1 MKNFVHFTFII
12 SLLLVFSGCS
22 KDNDEQTLM
31 INTFY
36 QYPTSPHLG
45 KTIASPSLVVIYDYS
60 TAAKFDKDL
69 SRQSLKKMYRI
80 TLPDGS
86 TPAPLY
92 SSFPNTSGIYTFDN
106 VKNGRYMIFVYFKPD
121 GYDWSDYYGYKE
133 ISVNSKSNNFYDLV
147 LNWGNEYVYRFIA
160 L

>member
-1 MKNFVHFTFII
+1 MKNFIYSLFSIL
-12 SLLLVFSGCS
+12 LLLVFSGCS
-22 KDNDEQTLM
+22 KDDDEQTLM

-36 QYPTSPHLG
+36 KYPTSPYSD
-45 KTIASPSLVVIYDYS
+45 KKIASPSLVVIYDYS
-60 TAAKFDKDL
+60 VAAKFDKDE

-92 SSFPNTSGIYTFDN
+92 SSFPNTSGIYTFEK
-106 VKNGRYMIFVYFKPD
+106 VKNGKYMAFVYFKPN

-133 ISVNSKSNNFYDLV
+133 FSVNSKSNNFYELV
-147 LNWGNEYVYRFIA
+147 LNWGNEYVYRFIV

>member
-60 TAAKFDKDL
+60 TAAKFDKDQ

-80 TLPDGS
+80 TLPDRS

-106 VKNGRYMIFVYFKPD
+106 VKNGRYMIFVYFSPD
-121 GYDWSDYYGYKE
+121 GEWIDYDGYKE
-133 ISVNSKSNNFYDLV
+133 ISVNSKNSNSYDLI
-147 LNWGNEYVYRFIA
+147 LNREGKYRYQFIA

>member
-36 QYPTSPHLG
+36 QYPTSPHL
-45 KTIASPSLVVIYDYS
+45 
-60 TAAKFDKDL
+60 DKDQ

-80 TLPDGS
+80 TLPDRS

-106 VKNGRYMIFVYFKPD
+106 VKNGRYMIFVYFSPD
-121 GYDWSDYYGYKE
+121 GEWIDYYGYKE
-133 ISVNSKSNNFYDLV
+133 ISVNSKNSNSYDLI
-147 LNWGNEYVYRFIA
+147 LNREGKYRYQFIA

>member
-22 KDNDEQTLM
+22 KDDDDENKPM
-31 INTFY
+31 SSIRVKIHY
-36 QYPTSPHLG
+36 
-45 KTIASPSLVVIYDYS
+45 YS
-60 TAAKFDKDL
+60 TAAKFDKDQ

-92 SSFPNTSGIYTFDN
+92 SSSPNTSGIYTFDN
-106 VKNGRYMIFVYFKPD
+106 VKNGRYMVFVHFSPD
-121 GYDWSDYYGYKE
+121 GQWIDYYGYKE
-133 ISVNSKSNNFYDLV
+133 ISINSKNSNSYDLI
-147 LNWGNEYVYRFIA
+147 LNREGKYRYQFIA

>member
-60 TAAKFDKDL
+60 TAAKFDKDQ
-69 SRQSLKKMYRI
+69 SRQSLKKLYRI
-80 TLPDGS
+80 TLPDRS

-106 VKNGRYMIFVYFKPD
+106 VKNGRYMIFVYFSPD
-121 GYDWSDYYGYKE
+121 GEWIDYYGYKE
-133 ISVNSKSNNFYDLV
+133 ISVNSKNSNSYDLI
-147 LNWGNEYVYRFIA
+147 LNREGKYRYQFIA